1 MLDDRAAWPEGAGLY
16 CLMNEGDLMLNHSRF
31 QLVPWVETADCEDEI
46 VALEV
51 TILGF
56 IFVLLLGPLD
66 PERYPLLA
74 AAKYRPGRIEIQHSR
89 SISWVTI
96 SWEDAHQHGTL
107 TVQHVKA
114 VPAP

>member
-1 MLDDRAAWPEGAGLY
+1 
-16 CLMNEGDLMLNHSRF
+16 MLNHSRF
-31 QLVPWVETADCEDEI
+31 QLVPWIETANGRDEI

-51 TILGF
+51 SILGF

-66 PERYPLLA
+66 PEQYPVLA
-74 AAKYRPGRIEIQHSR
+74 AAKYRPGRIEIQYPR

-96 SWEDAHQHGTL
+96 SWDDAHQHGTL

-114 VPAP
+114 VSAADVAAQDA